1 MSLLRWWRLW
11 CWCGDVSAARTAAVA
26 AGKTAN
32 ATLVPTAKTTT
43 RTVPAIR
50 VGKIKID
57 YQKYVGDTEKY
68 MENS

>member
-1 MSLLRWWRLW
+1 
-11 CWCGDVSAARTAAVA
+11 VA
-26 AGKTAN
+26 AEKTAT
-32 ATLVPTAKTTT
+32 ATLVPTAKTTI

-57 YQKYVGDTEKY
+57 YQKYVGDTEKD